1 MTSGII
7 GPMEYTFSWGW
18 FGVGLLIL
26 LAGVALTVWYR
37 PIADNFG
44 SGVVS
49 YERFRLWGLIGCG
62 TGLLVMLNLHSL
74 FLSWFFSMLFGGA
87 TS

>member
-7 GPMEYTFSWGW
+7 NLMEYTFSWGW
-18 FGVGLLIL
+18 FGIGLLV
-26 LAGVALTVWYR
+26 LAASVALTVWYR

-44 SGVVS
+44 SGVAS

-62 TGLLVMLNLHSL
+62 IGFIMMLNLHTL
-74 FLSWFFSMLFGGA
+74 LLGWFFSMLFHSS